1 MVKAHSLL
9 YAIYICLIVSI
20 ICGAL
25 LFFSNLYGQLN
36 LYYNLQEELY
46 INNQS
51 IVNLALENK
60 ETLQEPIQDEKSGII
75 GSYATKP
82 YGLLNLLLVT
92 SETNKDTVQSAHF
105 IGRYTKDKTAL
116 FLANF
121 SKSLTYTGTVKL
133 IGDNSLPST
142 YIETAYINN
151 KSNQLLV
158 DGKNTISEN
167 QLPEINPDFKKIF
180 YGIHAEKTSLS
191 DVEKPKDSLY
201 FNSFF
206 NTTKEIYLNSIVSNV
221 IFKGNF
227 ILRSKDS
234 LHIKKNTV
242 LEDVILIAPKITFES
257 GFKGTVQ
264 AFASE
269 RIELEQNVIL
279 NYPSVVCI
287 YNETSDESK
296 IKIKKECKING
307 AVVLFGN
314 TNEMIDKNSIEIDE
328 EGLLF
333 GDIYCSGKLFLKSKV
348 YGSVYTNRLFY
359 KTESASYDNT
369 ISDIEINAKK
379 RPNYFISIPIFDSK
393 NVSHGIIKKV
403 L

>member
-25 LFFSNLYGQLN
+25 LFFTNLYGQLN

-82 YGLLNLLLVT
+82 YGLLNLLLVK

-105 IGRYTKDKTAL
+105 IGLYTKDKSAL
-116 FLANF
+116 FLTNF
-121 SKSLTYTGTVKL
+121 SKSLTYTGTVRL

-151 KSNQLLV
+151 RPNQLII

-180 YGIHAEKTSLS
+180 YGIRAIKTNLS

-227 ILRSKDS
+227 IIRSKDS

-242 LEDVILIAPKITFES
+242 LEDVILIAPKITFEA

-279 NYPSVVCI
+279 NYPSVLCI
-287 YNETSDESK
+287 YNETGDDSK
-296 IKIKKECKING
+296 IKIKKDCKITG

-333 GDIYCSGKLFLKSKV
+333 GDIYCTGKLFLKSKV

>member
-1 MVKAHSLL
+1 MVRAHSLL

-51 IVNLALENK
+51 IVNHALGNK
-60 ETLQEPIQDEKSGII
+60 EVPQDSIQDEKSGII
-75 GSYATKP
+75 GDYITKP
-82 YGLLNLLLVT
+82 YGLLNLLLVK
-92 SETNKDTVQSAHF
+92 SKTNKDTVQSAHF
-105 IGRYTKDKTAL
+105 TGLYTKDKTAL
-116 FLANF
+116 FLTNF

-151 KSNQLLV
+151 RPNQIIIE
-158 DGKNTISEN
+158 GKKTVSEN
-167 QLPEINPDFKKIF
+167 QLPEINPNFKKIF
-180 YGIHAEKTSLS
+180 NGIQADKTNLS
-191 DVEKPKDSLY
+191 EIDKPKDSLFY
-201 FNSFF
+201 NSFF

-234 LHIKKNTV
+234 LYIKKNTV

-257 GFKGTVQ
+257 GFTGTLQ
-264 AFASE
+264 AFASQG
-269 RIELEQNVIL
+269 ITLENNVTL
-279 NYPSVVCI
+279 NYPSVVCVN
-287 YNETSDESK
+287 NETEDNSK
-296 IKIKKECKING
+296 IEIKKGCKITG
-307 AVVLFGN
+307 AIVLFGN
-314 TNEMIDKNSIEIDE
+314 KNEMIDKNSIEIGAD
-328 EGLLF
+328 GLLF
-333 GDIYCSGKLFLKSKV
+333 GDIYCTGKLFLKSKV
-348 YGSVYTNRLFY
+348 YGSVYTNRFFY
-359 KTESASYDNT
+359 KTESATYDNT
-369 ISDIEINAKK
+369 IADIEINTTK
-379 RPNYFISIPIFDSK
+379 RPNYFIAVPIFDSK
-393 NVSHGIIKKV
+393 NASHGIIKKV

>member
-60 ETLQEPIQDEKSGII
+60 ETLQEPILEEKSGIT
-75 GSYATKP
+75 GSYTTKS
-82 YGLLNLLLVT
+82 YGLLNLLLVK

-105 IGRYTKDKTAL
+105 IGLYTKNKTAL
-116 FLANF
+116 FLSNF
-121 SKSLTYTGTVKL
+121 SKPLTYTGTVKL
-133 IGDNSLPST
+133 VGDNSLPSA

-151 KSNQLLV
+151 KPNKLQI
-158 DGKNTISEN
+158 DGKNTVSEN
-167 QLPEINPDFKKIF
+167 ELPEINPDFKKIF
-180 YGIHAEKTSLS
+180 SGMHAEKTNLS
-191 DVEKPKDSLY
+191 QEEKQKDSLY
-201 FNSFF
+201 YNSFF
-206 NTTKEIYLNSIVSNV
+206 NTTKEIYINSTVSNV

-279 NYPSVVCI
+279 KYPSVV
-287 YNETSDESK
+287 
-296 IKIKKECKING
+296 
-307 AVVLFGN
+307 
-314 TNEMIDKNSIEIDE
+314 
-328 EGLLF
+328 
-333 GDIYCSGKLFLKSKV
+333 
-348 YGSVYTNRLFY
+348 
-359 KTESASYDNT
+359 
-369 ISDIEINAKK
+369 
-379 RPNYFISIPIFDSK
+379 
-393 NVSHGIIKKV
+393 
-403 L
+403 

>member
-75 GSYATKP
+75 GSYVAKP
-82 YGLLNLLLVT
+82 YGLLNLLLVK

-105 IGRYTKDKTAL
+105 IGLYTKDKTAL

-151 KSNQLLV
+151 KPNQLLV

-180 YGIHAEKTSLS
+180 YGIRAEKTNLS
-191 DVEKPKDSLY
+191 DVEKQKDSLY

-206 NTTKEIYLNSIVSNV
+206 NTTKEIYLNSIVSDV

-234 LHIKKNTV
+234 IHIKKNTV

-264 AFASE
+264 AFATE

-287 YNETSDESK
+287 YNETTEESK

-333 GDIYCSGKLFLKSKV
+333 GDIYCTGKLFLKSKV

-393 NVSHGIIKKV
+393 KVSHGIIKKV

>member
-9 YAIYICLIVSI
+9 YAVYICLIVSI

-51 IVNLALENK
+51 IVNFALENK
-60 ETLQEPIQDEKSGII
+60 NNTQEPIEDEKSGII
-75 GSYATKP
+75 ASYIMKP
-82 YGLLNLLLVT
+82 YGLLNLLLVK

-105 IGRYTKDKTAL
+105 IGLYTKDKTAL
-116 FLANF
+116 FLTNF

-151 KSNQLLV
+151 KPNQLLI

-167 QLPEINPDFKKIF
+167 QLPEINSDFKKIF
-180 YGIHAEKTSLS
+180 NGIHAEKTNLS
-191 DVEKPKDSLY
+191 EVEKPKDSLY
-201 FNSFF
+201 YNSFF
-206 NTTKEIYLNSIVSNV
+206 NTTKEIYLNPIVSNM

-264 AFASE
+264 AFATE

-287 YNETSDESK
+287 YNDTNNDSK
-296 IKIKKECKING
+296 ITIKKESKING
-307 AVVLFGN
+307 AIVLFGN
-314 TNEMIDKNSIEIDE
+314 TNEMIDKNSIEIE
-328 EGLLF
+328 EDGLLI
-333 GDIYCSGKLFLKSKV
+333 GDIYCTGKLFLKSKV

-369 ISDIEINAKK
+369 ISDIEINPKK
-379 RPNYFISIPIFDSK
+379 KPNYFISIPIFDSK